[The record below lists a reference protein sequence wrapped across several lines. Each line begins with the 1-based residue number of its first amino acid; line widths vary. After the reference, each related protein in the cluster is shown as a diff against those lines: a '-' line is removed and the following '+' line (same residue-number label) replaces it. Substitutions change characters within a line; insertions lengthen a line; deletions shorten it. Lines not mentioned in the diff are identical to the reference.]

1 MRRTISAVPFGV
13 YQDEPVLLYTIENSH
28 HSKLKVLSYAAT
40 WYDFE
45 VQVNQRPQSLVYHF
59 DNLAAYI
66 NTPYQ
71 VGKTVG
77 RVAGCIGG
85 ATFTLNGQAYHLKAN
100 NGHQLLHGGDH
111 GLQTHNFKGCFDPRG
126 DTVTLTTTLLSADDG
141 FPGDLTVTVSYTLTA
156 DDEVQISYHGVT
168 TADTLFNPTCHVYF
182 NLDGQ
187 AALINPQQLRINSTK
202 LVHTDHEKVPTG
214 VFYVPT
220 PAYDFRNQPVL
231 QTQLDR
237 LLQATGKT
245 EYDDCYVLDHQDEP
259 AGVLATDH
267 GQLLINTDRN
277 GLVIFTA
284 NPDRTQSD
292 HVGDYHALAVELQT
306 LPDAVNHHGFGDTI
320 LHAGRPQTYV
330 NRYRYV
336 AKQ

>member
-13 YQDEPVLLYTIENSH
+13 YQGESVYLYTIENIH

-45 VQVNQRPQSLVYHF
+45 VQVDRQPQSLVLHF
-59 DNLAAYI
+59 DNLADYI
-66 NTPYQ
+66 ETPYQ

-77 RVAGCIGG
+77 RVAGRIGN
-85 ATFTLNGQAYHLKAN
+85 AMFSLNGQTYHLPPN
-100 NGHQLLHGGDH
+100 NGRHLLHGGNH
-111 GLQTHNFKGCFDPRG
+111 GLQTHNFRARFDPDG
-126 DTVTLTTTLLSADDG
+126 DTVTLTTTLASADDG

-202 LVHTDHEKVPTG
+202 LVHTNHEKVPTG
-214 VFYVPT
+214 VFYVPS
-220 PAYDFRNQPVL
+220 PAYDFREQPTI
-231 QTQLDR
+231 QSQLDR
-237 LLQATGKT
+237 LIKETGRT

-259 AGVLATDH
+259 AGVLATTH
-267 GQLLINTDRN
+267 GRLLINTDRN

-284 NPDRTQSD
+284 NPERTQPYRL
-292 HVGDYHALAVELQT
+292 GDYHALAVELQT
-306 LPDAVNHHGFGDTI
+306 LPDAINHHGFGDVV
-320 LHAGRPQTYV
+320 LRAGQPRTYV
-330 NRYRYV
+330 NRYQYV
-336 AKQ
+336 SK